1 VEIFWLEQVQS
12 LVQLAILPIAE
23 SFHLL
28 RIRVYVMPA
37 ILAQGVKLLGVTVH
51 RIRPLPKGQQLPH
64 LFIH

>member
-1 VEIFWLEQVQS
+1 
-12 LVQLAILPIAE
+12 LPIAE